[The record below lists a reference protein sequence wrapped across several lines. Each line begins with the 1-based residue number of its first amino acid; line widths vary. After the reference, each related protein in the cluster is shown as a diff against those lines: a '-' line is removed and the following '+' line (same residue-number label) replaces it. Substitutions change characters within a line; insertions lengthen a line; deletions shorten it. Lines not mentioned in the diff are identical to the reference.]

1 MERPLKV
8 IILFDAEDDLLHI
21 LKRLEELPFQIGY
34 KHVVTEQDFVSTLA
48 QGPWD
53 LVICDYILAGFSAFK
68 ALDILKNNKIS
79 IPFVIVSER
88 IGEENAILAI
98 KSGADDYVL
107 KDNLSRLPVVI
118 ERSVHEHRKRQSI
131 RERAAGSDSDSKE
144 MKQIIE
150 NADEAIFIEQ
160 NNTLKLFNR
169 RAKEIFA
176 VDHFP
181 VENFSLQNFILPDS
195 PAEMNLPGQGGYQ
208 IRKLRTAAEEQKW
221 LEIREFTID
230 WKGTPAKLIFAR
242 DISARKNLENRL
254 QAAQRLEAIGTLAGG
269 IAHDFNNILSPIL
282 GYTELALEDID
293 PDSLT
298 YKNLAQVYK
307 AANRAKELVQQIL
320 TFSRQSDTRAKP
332 LKIQVIAKE
341 TMKFLRASIPSSVQ
355 FNLQIDNEC
364 RPVMADPTQIHQL
377 ILNLCSNA
385 YQAMSK
391 QQGILGIR
399 LTEKE
404 ISPSDPLLSS
414 GIPADRY
421 VQLSISDNGQGM
433 DPATLQ
439 RIFEP
444 FFTTKEKGTSAGMG
458 LAVVHGIIK
467 DHKGF
472 IDVHSKPGQGTIFD
486 VYLPLI
492 REAGVQ
498 MNLPSLQSPPPAG
511 GSILLVDDEKDIVF
525 LLRQMLEG
533 LGYQVTARTSSLE
546 ALQAF
551 ENQPDK
557 YDLVITDQSM
567 PNMTGEELAR
577 RLTGIRPQLPVLLCT
592 GFSDSRD
599 QAQLHATG
607 IVGIILKPVLKNDL
621 ANTVSKILEKNK

>member
-8 IILFDAEDDLLHI
+8 IILFDAEDDLIQI

-68 ALDILKNNKIS
+68 ALDILKYNKIS

-107 KDNLSRLPVVI
+107 KDNLSRLPAVI
-118 ERSVHEHRKRQSI
+118 ERSVHEHQKRQNI
-131 RERAAGSDSDSKE
+131 GERTAGSDSDSKE

-160 NNTLKLFNR
+160 NNTLKFFNR

-195 PAEMNLPGQGGYQ
+195 SAGMNLPEPGGYQ
-208 IRKLRTAAEEQKW
+208 IRKLRPAAAEQKW
-221 LEIREFTID
+221 LEIREITID
-230 WKGTPAKLIFAR
+230 WKGTPAKLIIAR
-242 DISARKNLENRL
+242 DISARKNLESRL

-282 GYTELALEDID
+282 GYTELVLEDID

-320 TFSRQSDTRAKP
+320 TFSRQSDTQAKP

-341 TMKFLRASIPSSVQ
+341 TMKFLRASIPSSVE

-385 YQAMSK
+385 YQAMPK

-399 LTEKE
+399 LAEKE
-404 ISPSDPLLSS
+404 ISPSDPLSSS

-421 VQLSISDNGQGM
+421 AQLSISDNGQGM

-439 RIFEP
+439 HIFEP
-444 FFTTKEKGTSAGMG
+444 FFTTKEKGTSTGMG

-472 IDVHSKPGQGTIFD
+472 VDVHSKQGQGTIFD

-498 MNLPSLQSPPPAG
+498 MNLPSLESPPPAG

-525 LLRQMLEG
+525 LLRQMLQG
-533 LGYQVTARTSSLE
+533 LGYQVTVRTSSLE

-577 RLTGIRPQLPVLLCT
+577 RLTAIRPQLPVLLCT
-592 GFSDSRD
+592 GFSDFRD